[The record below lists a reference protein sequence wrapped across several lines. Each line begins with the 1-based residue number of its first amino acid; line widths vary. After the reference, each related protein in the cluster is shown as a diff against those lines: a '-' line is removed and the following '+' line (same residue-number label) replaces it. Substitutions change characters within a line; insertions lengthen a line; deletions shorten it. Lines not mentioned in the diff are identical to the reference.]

1 MVPRPGDRAMADP
14 APLDFLEK
22 RRILHAR
29 GMERRRASVST
40 RLLDEGR
47 LAEAMEYIEKER
59 DHALLDRVRRDA
71 VTAGDAFSLARVA
84 QLLKIAPEPS
94 EWRDLARYAESKER
108 WFDCVN
114 ALEKAGD
121 LEKAEEVRA
130 ARCPGFRPFRPAGK

>member
-1 MVPRPGDRAMADP
+1 MADP

-29 GMERRRASVST
+29 GMERRRAAVSL

-59 DHALLDRVRRDA
+59 DQALLDRVRRDA
-71 VTAGDAFSLARVA
+71 VAAGDAFSLARAA
-84 QLLKIAPEPS
+84 QLLRIAPDPS
-94 EWRDLARYAESKER
+94 EWRDLARHAEAKER

-121 LEKAEEVRA
+121 LEMAEEVRA
-130 ARCPGFRPFRPAGK
+130 ARCPGFQPFRPAGK